1 MDTLLASNRALFT
14 QNFPVQYLGM
24 SMTYSLFEFVREKL
38 DELLEGQPE
47 QTVDAAA
54 AADALKTV
62 TLNTDDAEGQLTNRN
77 NHSIS
82 RPKSF
87 KTYNTP

>member
-1 MDTLLASNRALFT
+1 
-14 QNFPVQYLGM
+14 M

-54 AADALKTV
+54 AAAADAIKTV
-62 TLNTDDAEGQLTNRN
+62 TLNTDDAEGQVTATEPMLQ
-77 NHSIS
+77 
-82 RPKSF
+82 F
-87 KTYNTP
+87 QGQGL